1 MRCITDFLDDEGK
14 EAMRDPKRWLL
25 PLDSPL
31 RQKDIWSGPAIRNGS
46 KFAKKAMCEGCSAW

>member
-1 MRCITDFLDDEGK
+1 MMRGK

-46 KFAKKAMCEGCSAW
+46 RFAKKAMCEGCSAW